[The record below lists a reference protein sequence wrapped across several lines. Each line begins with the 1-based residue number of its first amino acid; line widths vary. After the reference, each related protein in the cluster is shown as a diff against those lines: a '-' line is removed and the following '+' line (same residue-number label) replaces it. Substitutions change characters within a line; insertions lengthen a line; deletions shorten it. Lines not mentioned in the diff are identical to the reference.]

1 MPITS
6 VVVASTAGASA
17 GAPRKRRWNFTVW
30 RYPPLSPAGL
40 IFKACNCEA
49 MYSAA
54 RRSSAVALPRPR
66 ISSPAN
72 ALMYFR
78 TDVSV
83 TVVFD
88 LGPCASDG
96 GASDAA
102 HHDTMRITAS
112 HRFTLIHLLTQ
123 MVLTIP
129 VFISLPRRLSL
140 TNPPCDKQLSIH

>member
-1 MPITS
+1 MPITL
-6 VVVASTAGASA
+6 VVVASVAGASA
-17 GAPRKRRWNFTVW
+17 GAPRVRRWNFTVC

-54 RRSSAVALPRPR
+54 RSSSAVALPRPR

-72 ALMYFR
+72 ALMYLR
-78 TDVSV
+78 TDSSV

-96 GASDAA
+96 GASDAVD
-102 HHDTMRITAS
+102 HDTMRNTAS
-112 HRFTLIHLLTQ
+112 HRLTLIHLLTQ
-123 MVLTIP
+123 VALTIP
-129 VFISLPRRLSL
+129 VFISQPRR
-140 TNPPCDKQLSIH
+140 